1 MALTTI
7 EFAQKAKDG
16 TLTVEDAIAFA
27 ENEPG
32 VSDSAKK
39 RIKALR
45 SGFSK
50 MGLETSMLY
59 KDLKDKNT
67 LSLFTRE
74 GSPDKSN
81 RASNLQALEGVVRP
95 VFSKYAIT
103 GATEEV
109 AEGLAEAMYPVL
121 TGAGTAAGTQR
132 TGLAGER
139 PMQGLLPQEDFINI
153 YDEAL
158 PEIQTK
164 YGSATADLIAYHA
177 RTANRPEQLQGLKKS
192 DVKISGNTITVVEK
206 KVTKTDKKGRPELSF
221 DLDSPMGQ
229 LLKRNLD
236 STKSEFLFDV
246 TDQQFTDAFNNHV
259 GTRLE
264 AFSDVLPLADVK
276 VTDPDGTVRIT
287 QKPVTTPSA
296 VRSIVPKFMLDQH
309 NVPDGLVQGIMGHV
323 NKTILRK
330 NYAGIIPAT
339 DLPKL
344 LESPQ
349 TFAVGDFGTTPNNIN
364 IDLLSDEDKA
374 KLAEEQKLT
383 LIEEDKRRR
392 LEASAGIAEAQAR
405 ETQAL
410 AAMTPEDIEKAARNK
425 AALDEE
431 KIRAD
436 VRDRIAKKA
445 IQDDEKRKAQAKL
458 DPAGGNPADKMSP
471 ETVER
476 LKKLGIWETI
486 IKKAG
491 KLMGPLGVVTATI
504 AAEQT
509 RGAVTQ
515 RAEAMGIPESLSEAA
530 GVVAGATEYLPVTA
544 SDVAE
549 ATPDMFSMR
558 PFERAAAEEQEVR
571 EGLETTGQY
580 VEPSRSGDKEA
591 TPPPE
596 SFMTISP

>member
-16 TLTVEDAIAFA
+16 TLTVEEAIAFA

-32 VSDSAKK
+32 VSPSAKK
-39 RIKALR
+39 RIRALR
-45 SGFSK
+45 SGFKK

-59 KDLKDKNT
+59 KDLKDKEV
-67 LSLFTRE
+67 LKLFTRE
-74 GSPDKSN
+74 FSPDKSN
-81 RASNLQALEGVVRP
+81 RAGNLQALEGVTRP
-95 VFSKYAIT
+95 IFADYGIT
-103 GATEEV
+103 GLTEEV
-109 AEGLAEAMYPVL
+109 GEGLAKTMYPAL
-121 TGAGTAAGTQR
+121 AGKGTIAGTQR
-132 TGLAGER
+132 TGLALER
-139 PMQGLLPQEDFINI
+139 PMQGLLLQEDFVKI
-153 YDEAL
+153 YEEAL
-158 PEIQTK
+158 PEIEAK

-192 DVKISGNTITVVEK
+192 QIKISGNTITVPGK
-206 KVTKTDKKGRPELSF
+206 KVTNTDKKGRPELTF

-229 LLKRNLD
+229 LLKRNMD
-236 STKSEFLFDV
+236 SSKSEFLFDV
-246 TDQQFTDAFNNHV
+246 TDQQFSDAFNNHV
-259 GTRLE
+259 GTRLQ

-276 VTDPDGTVRIT
+276 VTDPDGTVRIV
-287 QKPVTTPSA
+287 QEPVTTPSA

-323 NKTILRK
+323 NKTVLRK
-330 NYAGIIPAT
+330 NYAGISPAT

-349 TFAVGDFGTTPNNIN
+349 TFAVGDFGTNEKNIN
-364 IDLLSDEDKA
+364 LDLLSDEDKA

-392 LEASAGIAEAQAR
+392 MEASAGIAEAQAR

-410 AAMTPEDIEKAARNK
+410 AAMTPEQIKAAGENR

-476 LKKLGIWETI
+476 LKKLGIWENI
-486 IKKAG
+486 IKRGG
-491 KLMGPLGVVTATI
+491 KLIGAAAIFETTRQFIEAPLETGAAIAKEVAIEGAGLAARLPAGPAAALPMILEPSESAGPELTQPQPRLRFDDDDFQYRDEGFVTE
-504 AAEQT
+504 EQAD
-509 RGAVTQ
+509 RN
-515 RAEAMGIPESLSEAA
+515 REEAA
-530 GVVAGATEYLPVTA
+530 GQ
-544 SDVAE
+544 
-549 ATPDMFSMR
+549 
-558 PFERAAAEEQEVR
+558 AAQPL
-571 EGLETTGQY
+571 GFL
-580 VEPSRSGDKEA
+580 
-591 TPPPE
+591 
-596 SFMTISP
+596 SP